1 MKESRFINKEKVG
14 EGNAAFPDERDAREN
29 GQAHSALM
37 LRAFLFGAEWQGSTK
52 QLL

>member
-14 EGNAAFPDERDAREN
+14 EGNAACPDERDAREN

-37 LRAFLFGAEWQGSTK
+37 LRAFLFGAEWEGSTK